1 MLQLRP
7 GTVKLINI
15 KKKKNQTQGM
25 FSMAACRPEVTFCR
39 QPKTGGTAGS
49 SDGEY
54 APLGV
59 GLESPHLVPRLVG
72 VSILC
77 STGPC
82 AAQLSI
88 PLVSILR
95 VPEPCR
101 AWLVTAYIS
110 PNL

>member
-1 MLQLRP
+1 
-7 GTVKLINI
+7 
-15 KKKKNQTQGM
+15 M

-95 VPEPCR
+95 VSR
-101 AWLVTAYIS
+101 ALQGMAGDSLYLTKSLTPGSA
-110 PNL
+110 L

>member
-15 KKKKNQTQGM
+15 KKKKDSGNVLYG
-25 FSMAACRPEVTFCR
+25 SMQPRREVAFCR

-59 GLESPHLVPRLVG
+59 GLESPHLVPRLDQ
-72 VSILC
+72 VSLF
-77 STGPC
+77 C
-82 AAQLSI
+82 APPA
-88 PLVSILR
+88 LVLPSSASL
-95 VPEPCR
+95 
-101 AWLVTAYIS
+101 L
-110 PNL
+110 